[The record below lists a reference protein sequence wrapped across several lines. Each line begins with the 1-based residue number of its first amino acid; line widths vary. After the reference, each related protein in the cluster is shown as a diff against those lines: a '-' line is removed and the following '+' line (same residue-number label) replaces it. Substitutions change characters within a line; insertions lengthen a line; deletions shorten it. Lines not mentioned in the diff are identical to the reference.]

1 MRLAKILLPT
11 SLIVAVVALAACGN
25 PVTDAVDSVK
35 NDVNTQIDQQR
46 KQTDEVLKQLDETKQ
61 DLNDA
66 KQDLNNATP

>member
-25 PVTDAVDSVK
+25 PATDAIDSVK
-35 NDVNTQIDQQR
+35 QDVNTQIDEQR

-66 KQDLNNATP
+66 KQDLNDATP